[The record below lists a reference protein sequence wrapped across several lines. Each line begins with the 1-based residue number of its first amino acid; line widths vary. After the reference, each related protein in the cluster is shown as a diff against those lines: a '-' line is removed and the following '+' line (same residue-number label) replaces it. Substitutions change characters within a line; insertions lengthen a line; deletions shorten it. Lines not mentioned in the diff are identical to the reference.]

1 MRTSGL
7 LLVALMGA
15 LGSGLACA
23 ARPSAASATPEGARL
38 TPLDDVVLAP
48 GEFAEVNLEMAA
60 GAATDAA
67 FRATG
72 GALEWNVHSHD
83 GDEVATH
90 AEGAGADGTVRF
102 MAPRAG
108 GYSYLWKNSG
118 SAPVRLTV
126 RLASQGAVHVRSI
139 HPADPAP

>member
-7 LLVALMGA
+7 IILLVGA
-15 LGSGLACA
+15 LGSGGLACA
-23 ARPSAASATPEGARL
+23 SRDSAASATPEGARL

-83 GDEVATH
+83 GDQVATH
-90 AEGAGADGTVRF
+90 AEGTGADGTVRF